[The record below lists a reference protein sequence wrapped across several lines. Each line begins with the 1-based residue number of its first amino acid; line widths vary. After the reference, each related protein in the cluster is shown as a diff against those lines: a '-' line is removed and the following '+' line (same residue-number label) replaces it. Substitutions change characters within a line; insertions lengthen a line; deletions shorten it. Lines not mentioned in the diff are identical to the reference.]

1 MTVRNLTVDTA
12 TPYLV
17 EHNLVGVDAIVE
29 GDLEIIDAGRR
40 NQSLKVA
47 RKHGPGYLIKQPG
60 AGDFA
65 TDATIRCEA
74 GFYAHCQNDP
84 GASDLRNYM
93 PALHGWDEDRGLL
106 VLELV
111 DGRPLW
117 AHYAGSAPPEFPSDA
132 AGPLGDAL
140 GTLHRIFRQ
149 GTSRPDWMAEL
160 IGSPPWILFAHRPT
174 PEMYA
179 RLSPANLQVLKMLQS
194 NRRLTAGLDG
204 LRSEWVGDTL
214 IHNDIKGD
222 NILVC
227 MDAGVKVRLID
238 WELIQIGDAA
248 WDVGA
253 VLRDFLNYWLL
264 SVPLSGDL
272 SAEQM
277 LAGARVPL
285 AKLHPA
291 ARVFWQAYRASAKID
306 AVAARVFWRRS
317 LCFAAARMAQAA
329 YELSSNMHEPP
340 NLAVAMLQLAANI
353 LAYPRDAS
361 LHLFGIPMPWSR
373 PGNAA
378 LNG

>member
-1 MTVRNLTVDTA
+1 
-12 TPYLV
+12 
-17 EHNLVGVDAIVE
+17 
-29 GDLEIIDAGRR
+29 
-40 NQSLKVA
+40 
-47 RKHGPGYLIKQPG
+47 
-60 AGDFA
+60 
-65 TDATIRCEA
+65 
-74 GFYAHCQNDP
+74 
-84 GASDLRNYM
+84 M

-117 AHYAGSAPPEFPSDA
+117 AHYAGSTAPEFPSDA

-160 IGSPPWILFAHRPT
+160 ISSPPWILFAHRPT
-174 PEMYA
+174 PEIYA

-194 NRRLTAGLDG
+194 NRPLAAGLDG

-222 NILVC
+222 NILVSV
-227 MDAGVKVRLID
+227 DAGVKVRLID

-285 AKLHPA
+285 ANLHPA

-306 AVAARVFWRRS
+306 AVAACIFLRRS

-353 LAYPRDAS
+353 LADPRDAS